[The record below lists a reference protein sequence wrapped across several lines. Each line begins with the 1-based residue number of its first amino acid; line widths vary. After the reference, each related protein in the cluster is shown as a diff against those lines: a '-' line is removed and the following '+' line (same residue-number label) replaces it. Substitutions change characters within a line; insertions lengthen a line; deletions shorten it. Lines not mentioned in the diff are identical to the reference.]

1 MTDRPLLGSYDNRQV
16 VLSVLIAILASYTA
30 LDLAGRVTAS
40 RGRARLVSLIGARR
54 YGKIIHSDRG
64 PMFCTYASEGDNNNV
79 NRA

>member
-1 MTDRPLLGSYDNRQV
+1 MTDQTLLGFHDQRLV

-30 LDLAGRVTAS
+30 LDLAGVTAS
-40 RGRARLVSLIGARR
+40 RGRARLVSLIGSRR

-64 PMFCTYASEGDNNNV
+64 LMFCTYASEGDNNNV